1 MYAQQ
6 SLQDSL
12 FLMLYGGVAMLAV
25 VAGLYL
31 WIGRSNA
38 ILPDITPPRALRRWT
53 TAFFLMA
60 TPTTPTSTACASI
73 TSSVST
79 ARQRRPGARSPYS
92 SWPTSAATA
101 ATSGS
106 TPPSG
111 SAWAPA

>member
-38 ILPDITPPRALRRWT
+38 ILPDITPPRARRPFT
-53 TAFFLMA
+53 VFKLAHECGYRSYLGFYTAF
-60 TPTTPTSTACASI
+60 
-73 TSSVST
+73 
-79 ARQRRPGARSPYS
+79 RQRMGTSVMAWTRSEDLEPLDRS
-92 SWPTSAATA
+92 I
-101 ATSGS
+101 SGCLL
-106 TPPSG
+106 P
-111 SAWAPA
+111 